1 MQFRDRLYIGEG
13 IKTQKVDK
21 LIKKLKHKPESAKI
35 FVITIAGNP
44 KDQLDILASSELKKH
59 YYKSYPPYVIGIAQD
74 RSDAFLLVERIVNDC
89 LLSRGDCQ
97 LKEYLLC

>member
-1 MQFRDRLYIGEG
+1 MRFREQLYIGEG

-21 LIKKLKHKPESAKI
+21 LIKKLRSKPESAKV

-44 KDQLDILASSELKKH
+44 KDQLDILDSTELKKH
-59 YYKSYPPYVIGIAQD
+59 YYITYPPYIVGIAND
-74 RSDAFLLVERIVNDC
+74 KSDAFALIERIVNDC
-89 LLSRGDCQ
+89 LLSRGDCR